1 MDLKETSILG
11 EKIDDHWYYTTKAMA
26 ASKVL
31 GDFSPSIILDVGAG
45 SGFFSK
51 YLLRSTTAKSAH
63 CIDIGY
69 PEDSEGKCAG
79 KSIFFSRSIDL
90 IGADLILMMDVLE
103 HVDNDLELLK
113 KYVQKA
119 SWGTKFLITV
129 PAFEFMW
136 SDHDVFLDHKRRYTL
151 NQLKNVVN
159 NSGLKINYLSY
170 YFSIIFPI
178 AFIVRMF
185 SKLHSKSSKSS
196 LAKVSSQSSLINKFL
211 TILCE
216 FELRFMKYN
225 SFGGL
230 TVICLAEKLAD

>member
-11 EKIDDHWYYTTKAMA
+11 EKIDDHWYYNTKAMA

-31 GDFSPSIILDVGAG
+31 GDFSSNIILDVGAG

-51 YLLRSTTAKSAH
+51 YLLRSTSAKSAY

-69 PEDSEGKCAG
+69 SREYEEKYADKN
-79 KSIFFSRSIDL
+79 IFFVRSNDHIS
-90 IGADLILMMDVLE
+90 ADLILMMDVLE
-103 HVDNDLELLK
+103 HVDDDLELLQ
-113 KYVQKA
+113 KYVHKA
-119 SWGTKFLITV
+119 PQGAKFLITV

-136 SDHDVFLDHKRRYTL
+136 SSHDVFLDHKRRYTL
-151 NQLKNVVN
+151 SQLKKVVN

-170 YFSIIFPI
+170 YFAVIFPI
-178 AFIVRMF
+178 AFTVRMF
-185 SKLHSKSSKSS
+185 SKLRFKSSNSS
-196 LAKVSSQSSLINKFL
+196 LSKMSSQPPFVNKIL

-225 SFGGL
+225 RVGGL
-230 TVICLAEKLAD
+230 TVICLAEKVT

>member
-1 MDLKETSILG
+1 MDLKESSLLG
-11 EKIDDHWYYTTKAMA
+11 EKIDGHWYYTTKAMA
-26 ASKVL
+26 VSKVL
-31 GDFSPSIILDVGAG
+31 GDFSPNIILDVGAG

-69 PEDSEGKCAG
+69 PEDFERKYAG
-79 KSIFFSRSIDL
+79 KNIFFARSVDR

-103 HVDNDLELLK
+103 HVDDDLELLI
-113 KYVQKA
+113 KYVKMSPRGA
-119 SWGTKFLITV
+119 KFLITV

-151 NQLKNVVN
+151 NQLKKVVN
-159 NSGLKINYLSY
+159 NSGLQINYLSY

-185 SKLHSKSSKSS
+185 SKLRSKLSKSS
-196 LAKVSSQSSLINKFL
+196 LAKVSSQSSFINKLL

-225 SFGGL
+225 NVGGL
-230 TVICLAEKLAD
+230 TVICLAEKLSH